1 VSTRKLIG
9 IALLCG
15 LAILIAGGIQLFRI
29 SDTGGR
35 TVAVLAEGDSA
46 TVGGITVTV
55 EGSASGPNGLTVG
68 VSLASASGTET
79 VPVTSFTLLTGGALQ
94 QPTGDDT
101 GETSSCPST
110 IDVDPSGARCFLS
123 FPARKGTATLG
134 FSRGGEQRIWRLD
147 PVPT

>member
-35 TVAVLAEGDSA
+35 TVAVLAEGDRA

-55 EGSASGPNGLTVG
+55 EGSAFGPNGLTVG
-68 VSLASASGTET
+68 VSLASASDRET
-79 VPVTSFTLLTGGALQ
+79 VPVTSFTLLAGGALQ
-94 QPTGDDT
+94 QATGDDT

-110 IDVDPSGARCFLS
+110 IDVDPSGTRCFLS
-123 FPARKGTATLG
+123 FPSGKGTATLG

-147 PVPT
+147 PAST